1 MDVPVKRDGR
11 CRVSQHLRK
20 RLDLKPDLDGTRR
33 KRMTKRVKMNPL
45 QATFAGIF
53 LYPVLQSTRLHII
66 LCAGQNISGRAFR
79 IHFPAKRSRIIRHG
93 NGSDGGVA
101 FGCADHDSC
110 PGAFGSIR
118 VPQPVQRRVNA
129 DGLFFHGN
137 AAPLQGAQLADAH
150 TGEQRQQKAKLAD
163 VHVHQKNRK

>member
-1 MDVPVKRDGR
+1 MDVAVKGDGR
-11 CRVSQHLRK
+11 GSVTEDLGQGFDFKAHLHGPRCKGMPERVAMH
-20 RLDLKPDLDGTRR
+20 
-33 KRMTKRVKMNPL
+33 
-45 QATFAGIF
+45 TFQSAVAGIF
-53 LYPVLQSTRLHII
+53 LQFVLQGARLHIC
-66 LCAGQNISGRAFR
+66 LRAGQNVSGRAFR